1 MHIFDLFHQACFVQ
15 LFHFVLLELVEVC
28 VLMIN
33 KKISKFQAVKLQN
46 FVPNVESIVDYMSVQ
61 MTVQNIF
68 FFQN

>member
-1 MHIFDLFHQACFVQ
+1 MNIFDLFHQACFVQ

-33 KKISKFQAVKLQN
+33 KKISKFQALTLQN